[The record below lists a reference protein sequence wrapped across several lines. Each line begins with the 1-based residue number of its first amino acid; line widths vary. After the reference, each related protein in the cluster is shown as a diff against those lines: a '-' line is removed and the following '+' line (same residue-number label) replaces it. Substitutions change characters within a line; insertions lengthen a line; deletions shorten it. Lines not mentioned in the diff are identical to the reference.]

1 MRQRRRYNSADLQ
14 KSAVR
19 VNMIVGTAHP
29 YGFAPFSFK
38 AVPVKSARIVDRP
51 RRCNSG
57 WAFAAV
63 VQVRHRQVMVVRPG
77 SSPGGG
83 FFERI

>member
-1 MRQRRRYNSADLQ
+1 MFDIS
-14 KSAVR
+14 
-19 VNMIVGTAHP
+19 
-29 YGFAPFSFK
+29 FAPFSFK

-63 VQVRHRQVMVVRPG
+63 VQVRHRQAMVVRPG

-83 FFERI
+83 FFERLKSGGAVKFGNTKRGLKWVKLICKI